1 MLGRIAAPR
10 QAWGVTFC
18 ELLVG
23 LWREKCRGR
32 HSADGGGI
40 LLTSGA
46 VRVRGAPRSP
56 AGAHPRAVAKPREPR
71 PRARPQPQGG
81 YDKVW
86 LFFFSVLFG
95 FLCWS
100 GRRGDRGIHRAQAR
114 SVFGDNALASRHS
127 RQPYVHLNHVRRTSL
142 RSAELLHRGGQR
154 GGGALLTSGGAAA
167 RELPRPPRRG
177 RGRGQFVNVW
187 CHEPKGVCYKAA
199 FCSSCDHLTDE
210 DVGNEAA
217 RSTTVQDAQH
227 DRAGQSVAVF
237 LGSSGR

>member
-1 MLGRIAAPR
+1 MAREMPRPPPRGRGGDVVNLRCGSGARGAAVASGRTPARGGETARAAATRAPSAPRGLRQSVAVFFCFVWFSLLVWPTWRPRHPPHPSKVWVRGQCTGVKAFATAICSPEPCQENIAAFGRIAAPR
-10 QAWGVTFC
+10 
-18 ELLVG
+18 
-23 LWREKCRGR
+23 
-32 HSADGGGI
+32 
-40 LLTSGA
+40 
-46 VRVRGAPRSP
+46 
-56 AGAHPRAVAKPREPR
+56 RAE
-71 PRARPQPQGG
+71 
-81 YDKVW
+81 
-86 LFFFSVLFG
+86 
-95 FLCWS
+95 
-100 GRRGDRGIHRAQAR
+100 
-114 SVFGDNALASRHS
+114 
-127 RQPYVHLNHVRRTSL
+127 
-142 RSAELLHRGGQR
+142 

>member
-1 MLGRIAAPR
+1 MNLWWGCGARNAAAATAR
-10 QAWGVTFC
+10 T
-18 ELLVG
+18 
-23 LWREKCRGR
+23 
-32 HSADGGGI
+32 GGGI

-46 VRVRGAPRSP
+46 VRVRGAPRS
-56 AGAHPRAVAKPREPR
+56 RAAAKARGPR

-86 LFFFSVLFG
+86 LFFFFCFVWFSLLVWPTWRPRHPPRPSKVCVRGQCTGVKAFATAICSPEPCQENIAAFG
-95 FLCWS
+95 RIAAP
-100 GRRGDRGIHRAQAR
+100 RR
-114 SVFGDNALASRHS
+114 
-127 RQPYVHLNHVRRTSL
+127 
-142 RSAELLHRGGQR
+142 AE